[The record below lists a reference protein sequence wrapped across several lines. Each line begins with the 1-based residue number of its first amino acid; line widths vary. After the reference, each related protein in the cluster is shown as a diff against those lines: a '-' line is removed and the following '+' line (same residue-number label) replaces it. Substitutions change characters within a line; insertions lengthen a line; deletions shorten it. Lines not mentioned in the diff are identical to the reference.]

1 MCFPVNSANTFLR
14 TLFFG
19 TPSVA
24 ASVKAYN
31 FTKIRLRQGV
41 FCELS
46 KNFRNVFLMRCK
58 NFLKVHKNT
67 GKNMFAKYLS
77 VDDCS

>member
-1 MCFPVNSANTFLR
+1 M
-14 TLFFG
+14 
-19 TPSVA
+19 A
-24 ASVKAYN
+24 ASVKTYN
-31 FTKIRLRQGV
+31 FTKIKLV

-77 VDDCS
+77 ADDCFVKTILLTVMIMTMLSVS